1 MTSVAEHPQERIAT
15 AASASGSRRRRQWAA
30 LLREPGTALG
40 LFLVVTLLLAGL
52 LAPWLPLDDP
62 AEINLPERLLQPS
75 SGNLLGTDHLG
86 RDTFSRIVH
95 GARMTLLAAAVTLAL
110 SMTIALTVG
119 ILSGYHGGW
128 PDTALMGVVDLLLA
142 FPSLILALAVAG
154 ALGPGLFNVLLAAG
168 AVWWVGH
175 ARIIRGVTLGAR
187 QMEYVT
193 AARAAGAGNLRIIL
207 RHIAPNILGPIIV
220 IASLDVGWIILGI
233 AGLNFLGLGA
243 QPPTPE
249 WGAMLNDA
257 RPHLQTAPRL
267 LLLPGVAIFVAVLGF
282 NLLGDGLRDLLDPR
296 TVRPG
301 S

>member
-1 MTSVAEHPQERIAT
+1 MPAIIERSEGLSAGVAA
-15 AASASGSRRRRQWAA
+15 RRRRRWAGM
-30 LLREPGTALG
+30 LRDPGTALG
-40 LFLVVTLLLAGL
+40 IFLVASLLLTGL
-52 LAPWLPLDDP
+52 LAPWLPLADP
-62 AEINLPERLLQPS
+62 KEINIPNRLAPPTLEH
-75 SGNLLGTDHLG
+75 LLGSDHLG

-95 GARMTLLAAAVTLAL
+95 GARITMLAVASTLAL
-110 SMTIALTVG
+110 SMALALVVG
-119 ILSGYHGGW
+119 IFSGYYGGW
-128 PDTALMGVVDLLLA
+128 PDTALMGIVDLLLA

-175 ARIIRGVTLGAR
+175 ARIIRGVTLADR
-187 QMEYVT
+187 QQEYVT
-193 AARAAGAGNLRIIL
+193 AARAAGAGSLRIIA

-267 LLLPGVAIFVAVLGF
+267 LLPPGMAIFMAVLGF

-296 TVRPG
+296 TVHGKR
-301 S
+301 

>member
-1 MTSVAEHPQERIAT
+1 MTGRTEGTVTPALSYTDA
-15 AASASGSRRRRQWAA
+15 GKSRRGRRWMA
-30 LLREPGTALG
+30 LFREPGTALG
-40 LFLVVTLLLAGL
+40 LIMALSLLLAGL
-52 LAPWLPLDDP
+52 MAPWLPLEDP
-62 AEINLPERLLQPS
+62 TAINLPERLLPPS
-75 SGNLLGTDHLG
+75 AERMLGTDHLG
-86 RDTFSRIVH
+86 RDTLSRIVH
-95 GARMTLLAAAVTLAL
+95 GARMTILAAGVTLTL
-110 SMTIALTVG
+110 SMTIAVAVG

-128 PDTALMGVVDLLLA
+128 PDAALMGVVDLLLA
-142 FPSLILALAVAG
+142 FPSLILAIAVAG

-193 AARAAGAGNLRIIL
+193 AARAAGASNARIIVK
-207 RHIAPNILGPIIV
+207 HIAPNIMGPIVV

-257 RPHLQTAPRL
+257 RPHLQTSPRL
-267 LLLPGVAIFVAVLGF
+267 LLIPGAAIFLAVLAF

-296 TVRPG
+296 TRRA
-301 S
+301 

>member
-1 MTSVAEHPQERIAT
+1 MAVDAEHVRDRVSVWAV
-15 AASASGSRRRRQWAA
+15 ASGARRRRRWIT

-40 LFLVVTLLLAGL
+40 LFLVASLLLAGI

-62 AEINLPERLLQPS
+62 TEINLPDRLLSPS
-75 SGNLLGTDHLG
+75 VGHLLGTDHLG

-128 PDTALMGVVDLLLA
+128 TDTALMGVVDLLLA

-267 LLLPGVAIFVAVLGF
+267 LLLPGAAIFVAVLGF

>member
-1 MTSVAEHPQERIAT
+1 MTEESERPGGLRTVPAVAGGAR
-15 AASASGSRRRRQWAA
+15 SRRRWIG

-40 LFLVVTLLLAGL
+40 LFLVASLLLAGL

-62 AEINLPERLLQPS
+62 TDIDLPARLLSPS
-75 SGNLLGTDHLG
+75 TEHLLGTDHLG

-95 GARMTLLAAAVTLAL
+95 GARMTLLAAAATLAL

-128 PDTALMGVVDLLLA
+128 ADTALMGVVDLLLA
-142 FPSLILALAVAG
+142 FPSLILAIAVAG

-267 LLLPGVAIFVAVLGF
+267 LLLPGAAIFVAVLGF

>member
-1 MTSVAEHPQERIAT
+1 M
-15 AASASGSRRRRQWAA
+15 
-30 LLREPGTALG
+30 LREPGTALG
-40 LFLVVTLLLAGL
+40 LFLVTSLLLAGL
-52 LAPWLPLDDP
+52 LAPWLPLADP
-62 AEINLPERLLQPS
+62 TEISLQNRLASPSAEH
-75 SGNLLGTDHLG
+75 LLGSDHLG
-86 RDTFSRIVH
+86 RDTFSRILH
-95 GARMTLLAAAVTLAL
+95 GARITLLTVAFTLTL
-110 SMTIALTVG
+110 SMALAVGVG
-119 ILSGYHGGW
+119 IFSGYYGGW
-128 PDTALMGVVDLLLA
+128 PDTILMGIVDLLLA

-175 ARIIRGVTLGAR
+175 ARIIRGVTLATR
-187 QMEYVT
+187 QQEYVT
-193 AARAAGAGNLRIIL
+193 AARAAGAGNLRIIA

-267 LLLPGVAIFVAVLGF
+267 LLLPGAAIFVAVLGF

-296 TVRPG
+296 TAYG
-301 S
+301 KG

>member
-1 MTSVAEHPQERIAT
+1 MITKAETVGERVPLT
-15 AASASGSRRRRQWAA
+15 LTRGGSRRRRQWTG
-30 LLREPGTALG
+30 LLREPGTAVG
-40 LFLVVTLLLAGL
+40 LFLVTSLLIVGLA
-52 LAPWLPLDDP
+52 APWLPLDDP
-62 AEINLPERLLQPS
+62 TRISLPDRLLPPS
-75 SGNLLGTDHLG
+75 LENPLGTDHLG
-86 RDTFSRIVH
+86 RDTFSRIIH
-95 GARMTLLAAAVTLAL
+95 GARMTLVAAAAALTL

-119 ILSGYHGGW
+119 IVSGYNGGW
-128 PDTALMGVVDLLLA
+128 TDTALMGVVDLLLA

-175 ARIIRGVTLGAR
+175 ARIIRGITLGAR
-187 QMEYVT
+187 RMEYVT
-193 AARAAGAGNLRIIL
+193 AARAVGAGNLRIVL

-267 LLLPGVAIFVAVLGF
+267 LLLPGLAIFVAVLGF

-296 TVRPG
+296 IRRSRG
-301 S
+301 

>member
-1 MTSVAEHPQERIAT
+1 MAANAQHAEGRVD
-15 AASASGSRRRRQWAA
+15 AADTTVGSRRRRQWTA

-40 LFLVVTLLLAGL
+40 LFLVVSLLLAGL

-62 AEINLPERLLQPS
+62 TEIDLPQRLLSPS
-75 SGNLLGTDHLG
+75 TEHLLGTDHLG

-128 PDTALMGVVDLLLA
+128 LDTALMGVVDLLLA

-267 LLLPGVAIFVAVLGF
+267 LLLPGAAIFVAVLGF

-296 TVRPG
+296 TVRQG
-301 S
+301 N

>member
-1 MTSVAEHPQERIAT
+1 MAVDVERSGGRFPVTAVAGGSR
-15 AASASGSRRRRQWAA
+15 SRRRWIA
-30 LLREPGTALG
+30 LLREPGTAMG
-40 LFLVVTLLLAGL
+40 LFLVVSLLLAGI

-62 AEINLPERLLQPS
+62 TEINLPDRLLPPS
-75 SGNLLGTDHLG
+75 AGHLLGTDHLG

-128 PDTALMGVVDLLLA
+128 PDTALMGIVDLLLA

-267 LLLPGVAIFVAVLGF
+267 LLLPGAAIFVAVLGF
-282 NLLGDGLRDLLDPR
+282 NLLGDGMRDLLDPR
-296 TVRPG
+296 TVPSRG
-301 S
+301 